1 MKNNDNIYEIVVHVV
16 NWLLFGFI
24 SFIAFFSVVNI
35 SPGPQHYGL
44 IFGYIITMLLIWGV
58 NYWYQSHKKRK
69 WIVLIAGTILYVGIA
84 LFLLGVVMPVLAK
97 IIYSNENTGQVEDTI
112 GEDYDGGVPIALLY
126 IDDSHARLTEANIS
140 WNTASMGV
148 QRTIED
154 IEEYASSLNTIDFP
168 SGRKVL
174 LDLTE
179 NVENGGGGDIWADS
193 KITVSLLKDNE
204 RIELELDESREFR
217 FPQNTGNY
225 VLVVEYVN
233 SAGKAQYVGNVIIH

>member
-1 MKNNDNIYEIVVHVV
+1 MKNNDTIYEIVVHTV

-35 SPGPQHYGL
+35 SPGPHRYGL

-58 NYWYQSHKKRK
+58 NYWYQSYKNKK
-69 WIVLIAGTILYVGIA
+69 WIVLIAGTILYVVIA
-84 LFLLGVVMPVLAK
+84 LFLLVVVVPLSAN
-97 IIYSNENTGQVEDTI
+97 IIYSNEHTGQV
-112 GEDYDGGVPIALLY
+112 GEVYDGGVPIAQLS
-126 IDDSHARLTEANIS
+126 IDNSNIPLTEANIS
-140 WNTASMGV
+140 WDAESIGV

-154 IEEYASSLNTIDFP
+154 IEEYATSLNTINFP
-168 SGRKVL
+168 SGKKVL

-217 FPQNTGNY
+217 FPPNIGNY

-233 SAGKAQYVGNVIIH
+233 PSGKAQYVGNVIIH

>member
-1 MKNNDNIYEIVVHVV
+1 M
-16 NWLLFGFI
+16 
-24 SFIAFFSVVNI
+24 
-35 SPGPQHYGL
+35 
-44 IFGYIITMLLIWGV
+44 
-58 NYWYQSHKKRK
+58 
-69 WIVLIAGTILYVGIA
+69 
-84 LFLLGVVMPVLAK
+84 
-97 IIYSNENTGQVEDTI
+97 
-112 GEDYDGGVPIALLY
+112 
-126 IDDSHARLTEANIS
+126 
-140 WNTASMGV
+140 
-148 QRTIED
+148 
-154 IEEYASSLNTIDFP
+154 NTIDVS

-193 KITVSLLKDNE
+193 KITVSVLKDNE